1 MKNLNKSQNNMYYIG
16 QIIKKYRKHLKWSQ
30 ERLSLKANLD
40 RTYIGKLERGQQNA
54 TIKSLTKIADA
65 LGINIFIL
73 IKEAENLK
81 SSK

>member
-1 MKNLNKSQNNMYYIG
+1 MENLSNAQNNLRYIG
-16 QIIKKYRKHLKWSQ
+16 QTVKKYRKYLKWSQ
-30 ERLSLKANLD
+30 ENLALKANLD

-73 IKEAENLK
+73 IKEAEH
-81 SSK
+81 